1 MTFIQKKLNQSL
13 MKKNIVISILC
24 LFLISCNNLE
34 QVNIIVKN
42 NSNSD
47 ILISNY
53 NDSILVNSLIK
64 KRSLDNLIINS
75 EINIFTKKTSLNKD
89 FSSTELSSYLS
100 DNKEYYIFYFAKII
114 QKENIIKFQ
123 NQLDSIV
130 INVDDL
136 KIGKDKMNN
145 MIFENDKLILNKK

>member
-1 MTFIQKKLNQSL
+1 
-13 MKKNIVISILC
+13 MKRNIIISIIS
-24 LFLISCNNLE
+24 LFLISCNIPEQINFNL
-34 QVNIIVKN
+34 IN

-47 ILISNY
+47 ILISKHRDTSIINRMKGTKEFKLEMNINY
-53 NDSILVNSLIK
+53 NNIIK
-64 KRSLDNLIINS
+64 
-75 EINIFTKKTSLNKD
+75 TKSKVIRD

-100 DNKEYYIFYFAKII
+100 SNDKIYIFYYAKII

-123 NQLDSIV
+123 NQFDSLM

>member
-1 MTFIQKKLNQSL
+1 
-13 MKKNIVISILC
+13 MKRNIIISIIS
-24 LFLISCNNLE
+24 LFLISCNIPEQINFNL
-34 QVNIIVKN
+34 IN

-47 ILISNY
+47 ILISKHRDTSIINRMKGTKEFKLEMNINY
-53 NDSILVNSLIK
+53 N
-64 KRSLDNLIINS
+64 
-75 EINIFTKKTSLNKD
+75 NITKTKSKVIRD

-100 DNKEYYIFYFAKII
+100 SNDKIYIFYYAKII

-123 NQLDSIV
+123 NQFDSLM

>member
-1 MTFIQKKLNQSL
+1 

-24 LFLISCNNLE
+24 LFLISCNIPE

-47 ILISNY
+47 ILISKHRDTSIINRMKGMKEMKEFKVKTNINY
-53 NDSILVNSLIK
+53 NNIIK
-64 KRSLDNLIINS
+64 
-75 EINIFTKKTSLNKD
+75 TKSKAIRD

-100 DNKEYYIFYFAKII
+100 DNKEYYIFYFVKII

-145 MIFENDKLILNKK
+145 MIFENDKLILTKK

>member
-1 MTFIQKKLNQSL
+1 

-24 LFLISCNNLE
+24 LFLISCNILE

-64 KRSLDNLIINS
+64 KRSLNNLIINN
-75 EINIFTKKTSLNKD
+75 EINIFNKKSNLIKD
-89 FSSTELSSYLS
+89 FSSAELSSYLS
-100 DNKEYYIFYFAKII
+100 DNNENYIFYYAKIM
-114 QKENIIKFQ
+114 QKDNIIKFQ
-123 NQLDSIV
+123 NQFDSIV
-130 INVDDL
+130 INVDDI

-145 MIFENDKLILNKK
+145 MIFENAKLILTKK